1 MVPDD
6 EQLAER
12 PARLTHVIYNAALG
26 HVRVRS
32 EDAPAT
38 TVEVP
43 PGDVRFRR
51 VVGASEP
58 EAALWLDSAECT
70 ALVRLLEYALSSLR
84 IAPAY
89 QPTLAALQAKVAE
102 LAALTTVASP
112 ADDQTAPAPEPL
124 VLAPEPVA
132 EAAPAAPAQR
142 ATTPAGRRSGRR
154 GGRSSSKATAPP
166 VPSSPPPALPAE
178 VAAEVEEAASAAL
191 NGITMTAAAALPTES
206 ATAVA
211 AEHTAVPRT
220 FGEVWR
226 DLRLLGERHPRLHAL
241 AGQVTSE
248 VREVAEDGIWV
259 YSHGIGRTYCVQRE
273 QLEAAWK
280 ALTAAGRL
288 VARDLGLSQ
297 GAVTL
302 LAHLPYV
309 EYSAQPLTLHY
320 PAQTPHELG
329 TIQRRDIGA

>member
-6 EQLAER
+6 EAVAER
-12 PARLTHVIYNAALG
+12 PPRLTHVIYNATLG

-43 PGDVRFRR
+43 PGEVRFRR
-51 VVGASEP
+51 VVGATEP
-58 EAALWLDSAECT
+58 QAALWLDSAECA
-70 ALVRLLEYALSSLR
+70 ALARLLDYALSALR

-89 QPTLAALQAKVAE
+89 QAPLAALQAKVAE

-112 ADDQTAPAPEPL
+112 ADETAPAPDPFVLPAEP
-124 VLAPEPVA
+124 
-132 EAAPAAPAQR
+132 APAATEPLAGAR
-142 ATTPAGRRSGRR
+142 GGSRRAGRRAGRAPA
-154 GGRSSSKATAPP
+154 KTA
-166 VPSSPPPALPAE
+166 VTAEPSSVAPVL
-178 VAAEVEEAASAAL
+178 AAEMEEATSAAL
-191 NGITMTAAAALPTES
+191 NGASPVSAPAPVPDAAPAAAAGAP
-206 ATAVA
+206 
-211 AEHTAVPRT
+211 PRA
-220 FGEVWR
+220 FHDVWR

-248 VREVAEDGIWV
+248 VREVADEGIWV
-259 YSHGIGRTYCVQRE
+259 YSHGIGRTYCVPRE
-273 QLEAAWK
+273 QLEAAWN

-288 VARDLGLSQ
+288 VARDLGLGQ

-329 TIQRRDIGA
+329 TIQRRDVAP

>member
-1 MVPDD
+1 MVPE
-6 EQLAER
+6 EQAAER
-12 PARLTHVIYNAALG
+12 PSRLTHVIYNATLG

-43 PGDVRFRR
+43 PGEVRFRR
-51 VVGASEP
+51 VVGATEP
-58 EAALWLDSAECT
+58 QAALWLDSAECA
-70 ALVRLLEYALSSLR
+70 ALARLLDYALTVLR

-89 QPTLAALQAKVAE
+89 RAPLAALQAKVAE

-112 ADDQTAPAPEPL
+112 ADETAPAPEPL
-124 VLAPEPVA
+124 VLPV
-132 EAAPAAPAQR
+132 EPAAPVAAEPVTSAR
-142 ATTPAGRRSGRR
+142 GGSRR
-154 GGRSSSKATAPP
+154 GGRRTGRGPAKAAVTAEPP
-166 VPSSPPPALPAE
+166 SVAPVL
-178 VAAEVEEAASAAL
+178 AAEMEEATSAAL
-191 NGITMTAAAALPTES
+191 NGTSPLPAPAPAPNAGPPTAPAPP
-206 ATAVA
+206 
-211 AEHTAVPRT
+211 PRA
-220 FGEVWR
+220 FSDVWR
-226 DLRLLGERHPRLHAL
+226 DLRLLGARHPRLHAL

-248 VREVAEDGIWV
+248 VREVAEEGIWV
-259 YSHGIGRTYCVQRE
+259 YSHGIGRTYCVPRE
-273 QLEAAWK
+273 QLEAAWN
-280 ALTAAGRL
+280 ALSAAGRL

-329 TIQRRDIGA
+329 TIQRRDLEP